1 MFLKA
6 GKGGIYMG
14 RLKRSRFDKNVGEQP
29 ASKKRKAKKGNKKEI
44 KTDIKKEIGNDSGEL
59 DSLLADAAETGSTK
73 WQAATDGQSQQ
84 RQVPPVPGGTVH
96 KRRVRLA
103 GKVKTATAEE
113 AEAVVRT
120 SIFTTPGKPEFEKDY
135 VQPTKVTAKSFLEG
149 QPDYDELEN
158 GKETPLELKKE
169 IADAFGIES
178 SAESCTEDVPSIFM
192 FLGEEQDEEPLAEGM
207 PVEEEPLAREELLAE
222 KEPLAG
228 QAGTGTVDVLGRLA
242 AVSDMYFNGK
252 VFAESDKCILY
263 YADESVD
270 SVVISEDSAVLLPVY
285 RVYVNGKLQKWDR
298 LFEIKIPAG
307 SLVEVETGVKI
318 TVPGSVH
325 VRLVAVDDLKCKY
338 SLESV
343 GDSRI
348 LSRNELKE
356 PLVMS
361 FRACEGAYLSKAG
374 RVVECQIAV

>member
-1 MFLKA
+1 
-6 GKGGIYMG
+6 MG
-14 RLKRSRFDKNVGEQP
+14 RLKRGRFDKNVGEQP
-29 ASKKRKAKKGNKKEI
+29 APKKRKAKKGNKKEI
-44 KTDIKKEIGNDSGEL
+44 KTDVKKETGNGSREL
-59 DSLLADAAETGSTK
+59 GFPFADVVETGSPE
-73 WQAATDGQSQQ
+73 WQAATDGQEQQ
-84 RQVPPVPGGTVH
+84 RQILPVPGGTVH

-103 GKVKTATAEE
+103 GEVKTATAEE

-178 SAESCTEDVPSIFM
+178 LAEPCTEDVPSIFM
-192 FLGEEQDEEPLAEGM
+192 FPGEEQDEEPLTGGILAE
-207 PVEEEPLAREELLAE
+207 EKPLAREKPLEE
-222 KEPLAG
+222 EIPLAG
-228 QAGTGTVDVLGRLA
+228 PDGTGTVDVLGKLA
-242 AVSDMYFNGK
+242 AVSDMYFNSK
-252 VFAESDKCILY
+252 VFAGSDKCILY

-325 VRLVAVDDLKCKY
+325 VRLAAVDDLKCKY

-348 LSRNELKE
+348 LSGNELKE